1 MKDYYEVLGID
12 RNASKDEIKRAYHRL
27 AHKFHPDK
35 KGGDE
40 QKFKEVNEA
49 YQVLSNEQKRKQ
61 YDQFGNVSGTGQG
74 PGTAGWDFSGFRGF
88 DDVEVGDI
96 FETFFGQG
104 GFRSGGG
111 RRRGRDI
118 SIDIDVPFQEAV
130 FGTERR
136 VLIRKHA
143 VCDECGGTGAEKGTS
158 EISCTACHGAGT
170 VRDTKRSFFGTFTQ
184 IVECARCHGRGK
196 VPERKCSMCKGERV
210 FPKSEEIHIVVPAG
224 IENGEVVRI
233 AEKGEAARD
242 ADPGDLY
249 VKIRVLPHPRFR
261 RSKND
266 LLMRLEIPLSEAL
279 LGGSQEVETLDGKIR
294 VKIPQGVHDGEVLKV
309 HAKGVPRDDGSRGDL
324 LIEVKIKMP
333 KKISSTLKALI
344 EELKKEGL

>member
-130 FGTERR
+130 TALEKRLDIKSLRISLGVKELHFASPSELSSELNITPGSVSIFCMIYAKTSS
-136 VLIRKHA
+136 LII
-143 VCDECGGTGAEKGTS
+143 D
-158 EISCTACHGAGT
+158 
-170 VRDTKRSFFGTFTQ
+170 
-184 IVECARCHGRGK
+184 
-196 VPERKCSMCKGERV
+196 
-210 FPKSEEIHIVVPAG
+210 EEIWQAKVVGFHPN
-224 IENGEVVRI
+224 ENT
-233 AEKGEAARD
+233 
-242 ADPGDLY
+242 
-249 VKIRVLPHPRFR
+249 
-261 RSKND
+261 ST
-266 LLMRLEIPLSEAL
+266 LEITHENLE
-279 LGGSQEVETLDGKIR
+279 KFCN
-294 VKIPQGVHDGEVLKV
+294 
-309 HAKGVPRDDGSRGDL
+309 
-324 LIEVKIKMP
+324 
-333 KKISSTLKALI
+333 TLKHHIKIIKL
-344 EELKKEGL
+344 